1 MKCQNCNSEL
11 LEDAKF
17 CTTCGTPVAA
27 APAGPVCPKCNAPM
41 LPDARFCTTCGAA
54 VEPAA
59 AQASQAPDGQAA
71 GGGELATVKQKIFWN
86 IQKGEVACRVNESEF
101 IRYDSAQGLIVNDGT
116 TAYIKANGK
125 VLAEIHGGIYDFV
138 DPDEL
143 KRVLES
149 RTGGAAGLMAGSG
162 RFLINALLGRR
173 VKDKFDDKDAPERQ
187 RSLDAVIESMKRHEA
202 FSLLL
207 KLDKSF
213 SLVFGSGTAEDM
225 AEFRP
230 MSVRTKLLDLQVG
243 LRVIFRIADFNRFAE
258 YFLTDEPVAT
268 TRRIAEKLQ
277 PVMQNAVQAV
287 MQDRQVEGTS
297 IPAEV
302 AEAITARIAA
312 SGDQFYGLALERV
325 AEVVASNEDLERL
338 RSLSREL
345 YLSEQELD
353 YLRRTND
360 FRNRLAAETNS
371 QAIADARSDMQLYE
385 GLQQVNKDR
394 LLADDELD
402 KFYTVLSREKRIRD
416 ARSEDEVEAA
426 LADIEKTGLL
436 REEDVDNLRI
446 DVAERRY
453 RRGEAIKL
461 MQLRDR
467 IEFEKVR
474 TAGEGQVAVEQMRQG
489 LELQE
494 LTLAHRKREDE
505 YSDERR
511 ARERE
516 LQRADRQSEIEL
528 DNAEMDAQIE
538 RLRKVKELNR
548 EDKKMDL
555 DHEREMERLKQ
566 EALDKKA
573 RMTAEQ
579 LMAVAAGENFAGRG
593 EVRRVVLGGKERRTG
608 AAGRRCP
615 YRRFAAPRRPYAG
628 DDARDE
634 GYGHDHDRAHRP
646 EQGCRTRP
654 LPRTD
659 GTPGRP
665 GGQDAG
671 QCPRICDAQQPAG
684 GREAPGA
691 GSPVRRAG
699 MSRLRYGSRA
709 GRAFLRQLRAGSQM
723 STAMER
729 YQGVILI
736 RLQNAGSKSEGH
748 YAFLVRDDDMSV
760 VKLCRE
766 GAVPADDPY
775 FVPFDRQ
782 EVVVTGTMSHG
793 WLVASAVEQ
802 AVAGDEADSETEEN
816 NEQA

>member
-59 AQASQAPDGQAA
+59 AQAPQAPDGQAA

-516 LQRADRQSEIEL
+516 LQRADRQSEMEL

-579 LMAVAAGENFAGRG
+579 LMAVAAGENLDSQAAVKFA
-593 EVRRVVLGGKERRTG
+593 ESFSAGKNAEQVQQ
-608 AAGRRCP
+608 AA
-615 YRRFAAPRRPYAG
+615 
-628 DDARDE
+628 DARIADSQRHE
-634 GYGHDHDRAHRP
+634 DRMLEMMREMKDMATTMTGHIVQNKDAERDRY
-646 EQGCRTRP
+646 
-654 LPRTD
+654 
-659 GTPGRP
+659 
-665 GGQDAG
+665 
-671 QCPRICDAQQPAG
+671 
-684 GREAPGA
+684 RE
-691 GSPVRRAG
+691 R
-699 MSRLRYGSRA
+699 
-709 GRAFLRQLRAGSQM
+709 
-723 STAMER
+723 MER
-729 YQGVILI
+729 QEDRVDKTQDSALEYATRNNQQAAAKPQAQAPQSVGRVCPDCGTVAVQGV
-736 RLQNAGSKSEGH
+736 RFCANCG
-748 YAFLVRDDDMSV
+748 RDL
-760 VKLCRE
+760 K
-766 GAVPADDPY
+766 
-775 FVPFDRQ
+775 
-782 EVVVTGTMSHG
+782 
-793 WLVASAVEQ
+793 
-802 AVAGDEADSETEEN
+802 
-816 NEQA
+816 

>member
-17 CTTCGTPVAA
+17 CTTCGTPVAVVS
-27 APAGPVCPKCNAPM
+27 AGPVCPKCNAP
-41 LPDARFCTTCGAA
+41 LLEDAKFCTTCGAA
-54 VEPAA
+54 VESAA
-59 AQASQAPDGQAA
+59 AEAPQAPDGQAA

-474 TAGEGQVAVEQMRQG
+474 TAAKGRSPWS
-489 LELQE
+489 
-494 LTLAHRKREDE
+494 RC
-505 YSDERR
+505 
-511 ARERE
+511 ARGW
-516 LQRADRQSEIEL
+516 S
-528 DNAEMDAQIE
+528 
-538 RLRKVKELNR
+538 
-548 EDKKMDL
+548 
-555 DHEREMERLKQ
+555 
-566 EALDKKA
+566 
-573 RMTAEQ
+573 
-579 LMAVAAGENFAGRG
+579 
-593 EVRRVVLGGKERRTG
+593 
-608 AAGRRCP
+608 
-615 YRRFAAPRRPYAG
+615 
-628 DDARDE
+628 
-634 GYGHDHDRAHRP
+634 
-646 EQGCRTRP
+646 CR
-654 LPRTD
+654 
-659 GTPGRP
+659 
-665 GGQDAG
+665 
-671 QCPRICDAQQPAG
+671 
-684 GREAPGA
+684 
-691 GSPVRRAG
+691 S
-699 MSRLRYGSRA
+699 
-709 GRAFLRQLRAGSQM
+709 
-723 STAMER
+723 
-729 YQGVILI
+729 
-736 RLQNAGSKSEGH
+736 
-748 YAFLVRDDDMSV
+748 
-760 VKLCRE
+760 
-766 GAVPADDPY
+766 
-775 FVPFDRQ
+775 
-782 EVVVTGTMSHG
+782 
-793 WLVASAVEQ
+793 
-802 AVAGDEADSETEEN
+802 
-816 NEQA
+816 